1 MRKSKKMEEAMEEVM
16 EEVKEEV
23 MEEVK
28 EEAMEEVK
36 EEAMEEVKEE
46 AMEEVKEEVKEE
58 AMEEVKGMS
67 FGDVM
72 AALAALKLSN
82 EEIKALRNFVKG
94 LKLERGEE
102 GGRKEELVELLSSVG
117 RLNIKEIS
125 GKMGISA
132 KNVSS
137 LLMYLKK
144 DGVRICTDCEGRK
157 FIEK

>member
-16 EEVKEEV
+16 EEVKEEAMEEV
-23 MEEVK
+23 KEEVK
-28 EEAMEEVK
+28 EEAM
-36 EEAMEEVKEE
+36 
-46 AMEEVKEEVKEE
+46 EEVKEE

-117 RLNIKEIS
+117 RLSIKEIS

>member
-1 MRKSKKMEEAMEEVM
+1 MRKGKNEMVAGEVKEMENVMEVKEMEKMEGIM
-16 EEVKEEV
+16 EEVKEMVKNEMEGVDMNFAGV
-23 MEEVK
+23 MDVL
-28 EEAMEEVK
+28 
-36 EEAMEEVKEE
+36 
-46 AMEEVKEEVKEE
+46 
-58 AMEEVKGMS
+58 KGI
-67 FGDVM
+67 
-72 AALAALKLSN
+72 KLN
-82 EEIKALRNFVKG
+82 NDEIKELRSFVKG

-102 GGRKEELVELLSSVG
+102 GGRKEELIVLLSNEG
-117 RLNIKEIS
+117 RLSIKEIS

>member
-1 MRKSKKMEEAMEEVM
+1 MRKGKNEMVAGEVKEMENVMEVKEMEKMEGIM
-16 EEVKEEV
+16 EEVKEMVKNEMEGVDMNFASV
-23 MEEVK
+23 MD
-28 EEAMEEVK
+28 AL
-36 EEAMEEVKEE
+36 
-46 AMEEVKEEVKEE
+46 
-58 AMEEVKGMS
+58 KGM
-67 FGDVM
+67 
-72 AALAALKLSN
+72 KLN
-82 EEIKALRNFVKG
+82 NDEIKELRSFVKG

-102 GGRKEELVELLSSVG
+102 GGRKEELIDLLNREG
-117 RLNIKEIS
+117 RLNIKEIG

>member
-1 MRKSKKMEEAMEEVM
+1 MRKGKNEMVAEEMKEMENVM
-16 EEVKEEV
+16 EVKEMEKIKEMEGVDMNFAGV
-23 MEEVK
+23 MDVL
-28 EEAMEEVK
+28 
-36 EEAMEEVKEE
+36 
-46 AMEEVKEEVKEE
+46 
-58 AMEEVKGMS
+58 KG
-67 FGDVM
+67 
-72 AALAALKLSN
+72 LKLN
-82 EEIKALRNFVKG
+82 NDEIKELRSFVKG

-102 GGRKEELVELLSSVG
+102 GGRKEELIDLLNKEG
-117 RLNIKEIS
+117 RLNIKEIG

>member
-1 MRKSKKMEEAMEEVM
+1 MRKGKNEMVAG
-16 EEVKEEV
+16 EVKEMENV
-23 MEEVK
+23 MEVK
-28 EEAMEEVK
+28 EMEK
-36 EEAMEEVKEE
+36 MEGV
-46 AMEEVKEEVKEE
+46 M
-58 AMEEVKGMS
+58 EVKGMN
-67 FGDVM
+67 FAGVM
-72 AALAALKLSN
+72 DALKGMKLN
-82 EEIKALRNFVKG
+82 NDEIKELRSFVKG

-102 GGRKEELVELLSSVG
+102 GGRKEELIELLNKEG
-117 RLNIKEIS
+117 RLNIKEIG

>member
-1 MRKSKKMEEAMEEVM
+1 MRKGKNEMVAGEVKEMENVMEVKEMEKMGGIM
-16 EEVKEEV
+16 EEVKEMVKNEMEGVDMNFAGV
-23 MEEVK
+23 MD
-28 EEAMEEVK
+28 AL
-36 EEAMEEVKEE
+36 
-46 AMEEVKEEVKEE
+46 
-58 AMEEVKGMS
+58 KGM
-67 FGDVM
+67 
-72 AALAALKLSN
+72 KLN
-82 EEIKALRNFVKG
+82 NDEIKELRSFVKG

-102 GGRKEELVELLSSVG
+102 GGRKEELIDLLNKEG
-117 RLNIKEIS
+117 RLNIKEIG

>member
-1 MRKSKKMEEAMEEVM
+1 MRKSKKMEEAMEEV
-16 EEVKEEV
+16 K
-23 MEEVK
+23 EEVK

-36 EEAMEEVKEE
+36 EEVKEE
-46 AMEEVKEEVKEE
+46 AMEEVKEE

-117 RLNIKEIS
+117 RLSIKEIS

>member
-1 MRKSKKMEEAMEEVM
+1 MRKGKNEMVVEEMKEMENVMEVKEMEKMEGIM
-16 EEVKEEV
+16 EEVKEMVKNEMEGVDMNFAGV
-23 MEEVK
+23 MDVL
-28 EEAMEEVK
+28 
-36 EEAMEEVKEE
+36 
-46 AMEEVKEEVKEE
+46 
-58 AMEEVKGMS
+58 KGM
-67 FGDVM
+67 
-72 AALAALKLSN
+72 KLN
-82 EEIKALRNFVKG
+82 NDEIKELRSFVKG

-102 GGRKEELVELLSSVG
+102 GGRKEELIDLLNKEG
-117 RLNIKEIS
+117 RLNIKEIG

>member
-1 MRKSKKMEEAMEEVM
+1 MRKGKNEMVAGEVKEMENVMEVKEMEKMEGIR
-16 EEVKEEV
+16 EEVKEMVKNEMEGVDMNFAGV
-23 MEEVK
+23 MDVL
-28 EEAMEEVK
+28 
-36 EEAMEEVKEE
+36 
-46 AMEEVKEEVKEE
+46 
-58 AMEEVKGMS
+58 KGM
-67 FGDVM
+67 
-72 AALAALKLSN
+72 KLN
-82 EEIKALRNFVKG
+82 NDEIKELRSFVKG

-102 GGRKEELVELLSSVG
+102 GGRKEELIDLLNKEG
-117 RLNIKEIS
+117 RLNIKEIG

>member
-1 MRKSKKMEEAMEEVM
+1 MRKGKNEMVAEEMKEMENMEGIM
-16 EEVKEEV
+16 EEVKEMVKNE
-23 MEEVK
+23 MEGVD
-28 EEAMEEVK
+28 M
-36 EEAMEEVKEE
+36 
-46 AMEEVKEEVKEE
+46 
-58 AMEEVKGMS
+58 G
-67 FGDVM
+67 FGDIMDVLRGM
-72 AALAALKLSN
+72 KLNN
-82 EEIKALRNFVKG
+82 EEIKELRSFVKG

-102 GGRKEELVELLSSVG
+102 GGRKEELIELLNKEG
-117 RLNIKEIS
+117 RLNIKEIG

>member
-1 MRKSKKMEEAMEEVM
+1 MRKGKNEMVAGEVKEMENVMEVKEMEKMEGIM
-16 EEVKEEV
+16 EEVKEMVKNEMEGVDMNFAGV
-23 MEEVK
+23 MDVLR
-28 EEAMEEVK
+28 
-36 EEAMEEVKEE
+36 
-46 AMEEVKEEVKEE
+46 
-58 AMEEVKGMS
+58 GM
-67 FGDVM
+67 
-72 AALAALKLSN
+72 KLN
-82 EEIKALRNFVKG
+82 NDEIKELRSFVKG

-102 GGRKEELVELLSSVG
+102 GGRKEELIDLLNKEG
-117 RLNIKEIS
+117 RLNIKEIG

>member
-1 MRKSKKMEEAMEEVM
+1 MRKGKNEMVAGEVKEMENVMEVKEMEKMEGIM
-16 EEVKEEV
+16 EEVKEMVKNEMEGVDMNFAGV
-23 MEEVK
+23 MD
-28 EEAMEEVK
+28 AL
-36 EEAMEEVKEE
+36 
-46 AMEEVKEEVKEE
+46 
-58 AMEEVKGMS
+58 KGM
-67 FGDVM
+67 
-72 AALAALKLSN
+72 KLN
-82 EEIKALRNFVKG
+82 NDEIKELRSFVKG

-102 GGRKEELVELLSSVG
+102 GGRKEELIDLLNREG
-117 RLNIKEIS
+117 RLNIKEIG

>member
-1 MRKSKKMEEAMEEVM
+1 MRKGKNEMVAG
-16 EEVKEEV
+16 EVKEMENV
-23 MEEVK
+23 MEVK
-28 EEAMEEVK
+28 EMENV
-36 EEAMEEVKEE
+36 MEGVD
-46 AMEEVKEEVKEE
+46 M
-58 AMEEVKGMS
+58 G
-67 FGDVM
+67 FGDIMDVLRGM
-72 AALAALKLSN
+72 KLNN
-82 EEIKALRNFVKG
+82 EEIKELRAFVKG

-102 GGRKEELVELLSSVG
+102 GGRKEELIDLLNKEG
-117 RLNIKEIS
+117 RLNIKEIG

>member
-1 MRKSKKMEEAMEEVM
+1 MRKGKNEMVAGEVEVKEMEKMEEVM
-16 EEVKEEV
+16 E
-23 MEEVK
+23 
-28 EEAMEEVK
+28 
-36 EEAMEEVKEE
+36 
-46 AMEEVKEEVKEE
+46 
-58 AMEEVKGMS
+58 VKGMN
-67 FGDVM
+67 FGDITSVLRGM
-72 AALAALKLSN
+72 KLNN
-82 EEIKALRNFVKG
+82 EEIKELRSFVKG

-102 GGRKEELVELLSSVG
+102 GGRKEELIDLLNREG
-117 RLNIKEIS
+117 RLNIKEIG

>member
-1 MRKSKKMEEAMEEVM
+1 MRKVKNEMVAGEVKEVENVMEVKEMEKMEGIM
-16 EEVKEEV
+16 EEVKEMVKNEMEGVDMNFAGV
-23 MEEVK
+23 MD
-28 EEAMEEVK
+28 AL
-36 EEAMEEVKEE
+36 
-46 AMEEVKEEVKEE
+46 
-58 AMEEVKGMS
+58 KGM
-67 FGDVM
+67 
-72 AALAALKLSN
+72 KLN
-82 EEIKALRNFVKG
+82 NDEIKELRSFVKG

-102 GGRKEELVELLSSVG
+102 GGRKEELIDLLNREG
-117 RLNIKEIS
+117 RLNIKEIG

>member
-1 MRKSKKMEEAMEEVM
+1 MRKGKNEMVAEEMKEMENVMEVKGMEKMEEVM

-23 MEEVK
+23 M
-28 EEAMEEVK
+28 
-36 EEAMEEVKEE
+36 
-46 AMEEVKEEVKEE
+46 
-58 AMEEVKGMS
+58 GMS

-82 EEIKALRNFVKG
+82 EEIKVLRNFVKS

-102 GGRKEELVELLSSVG
+102 GGRKEELVELLNSVG
-117 RLNIKEIS
+117 RLSIKEIS

>member
-1 MRKSKKMEEAMEEVM
+1 MRKGKNEMVAEEMKEMENVMEVKGMEKMEEVM

-23 MEEVK
+23 M
-28 EEAMEEVK
+28 
-36 EEAMEEVKEE
+36 
-46 AMEEVKEEVKEE
+46 
-58 AMEEVKGMS
+58 GMS

-82 EEIKALRNFVKG
+82 EEIKALRNFVKS
-94 LKLERGEE
+94 LKLERNEE
-102 GGRKEELVELLSSVG
+102 GGRKEELVELLNSVG
-117 RLNIKEIS
+117 RLSIKEIS

>member
-1 MRKSKKMEEAMEEVM
+1 MRKGKNEMAAGEVKEMENVMEVKEMEKMEGIM
-16 EEVKEEV
+16 EEVKEMVKNEMEGVDMNFVGV
-23 MEEVK
+23 MD
-28 EEAMEEVK
+28 AL
-36 EEAMEEVKEE
+36 
-46 AMEEVKEEVKEE
+46 
-58 AMEEVKGMS
+58 KGM
-67 FGDVM
+67 
-72 AALAALKLSN
+72 KLN
-82 EEIKALRNFVKG
+82 NDEIKELRSFVKG

-102 GGRKEELVELLSSVG
+102 GGRKEELIDLLNREG
-117 RLNIKEIS
+117 RLNIKEIG

>member
-1 MRKSKKMEEAMEEVM
+1 M
-16 EEVKEEV
+16 
-23 MEEVK
+23 
-28 EEAMEEVK
+28 
-36 EEAMEEVKEE
+36 
-46 AMEEVKEEVKEE
+46 
-58 AMEEVKGMS
+58 
-67 FGDVM
+67 
-72 AALAALKLSN
+72 
-82 EEIKALRNFVKG
+82 KG

-102 GGRKEELVELLSSVG
+102 GGRKEELIDLLNREG
-117 RLNIKEIS
+117 RLNIKEIG

>member
-1 MRKSKKMEEAMEEVM
+1 MRKVKNEMVVEEMKEMENVMEVKEMEKMEGIM
-16 EEVKEEV
+16 EEVKEMVKNEMEGVDMNFAGV
-23 MEEVK
+23 MDVL
-28 EEAMEEVK
+28 
-36 EEAMEEVKEE
+36 
-46 AMEEVKEEVKEE
+46 
-58 AMEEVKGMS
+58 KGM
-67 FGDVM
+67 
-72 AALAALKLSN
+72 KLN
-82 EEIKALRNFVKG
+82 NDEIKELRSFVKG

-102 GGRKEELVELLSSVG
+102 GGRKEELIDLLNKEG
-117 RLNIKEIS
+117 RLNIKEIG

>member
-1 MRKSKKMEEAMEEVM
+1 MRKGKNEMVAGEVKEMENVMEVKEMEKMEEVM
-16 EEVKEEV
+16 E
-23 MEEVK
+23 
-28 EEAMEEVK
+28 
-36 EEAMEEVKEE
+36 
-46 AMEEVKEEVKEE
+46 
-58 AMEEVKGMS
+58 VKGMN

-72 AALAALKLSN
+72 GVLKGMKLN
-82 EEIKALRNFVKG
+82 NNEIKELRSFVKG

-102 GGRKEELVELLSSVG
+102 GGRKEELIDLLNREG
-117 RLNIKEIS
+117 RLNIKEIG

>member
-1 MRKSKKMEEAMEEVM
+1 MRKGKNEMVAGEVKEMENVMEVKEMEKMEEVM
-16 EEVKEEV
+16 E
-23 MEEVK
+23 
-28 EEAMEEVK
+28 
-36 EEAMEEVKEE
+36 
-46 AMEEVKEEVKEE
+46 
-58 AMEEVKGMS
+58 VKGMN
-67 FGDVM
+67 FGDIMGV
-72 AALAALKLSN
+72 LKGLKLN
-82 EEIKALRNFVKG
+82 NDEIKELRSFVKG

-102 GGRKEELVELLSSVG
+102 GGRKEELIDLLNKEG
-117 RLNIKEIS
+117 RLNIKEIG